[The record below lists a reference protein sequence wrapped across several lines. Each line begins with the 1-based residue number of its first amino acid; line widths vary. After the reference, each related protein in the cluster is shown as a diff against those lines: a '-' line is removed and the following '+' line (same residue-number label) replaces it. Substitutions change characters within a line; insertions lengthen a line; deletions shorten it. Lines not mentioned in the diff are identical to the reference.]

1 MNKKHATAVSW
12 PIKPMPT
19 AQKEL
24 PLDGMF
30 SEEEFA
36 KIQVGL
42 IPKRPLDKWF
52 IYLER
57 EWLHFHRSSS
67 GTSIFR
73 LRIVP
78 FEDRYH
84 ANLAIVNR
92 EPSQYRNKD
101 DKYDVALIGYL
112 IDHLLL
118 GRFAPMPTP
127 KGLRQQDQARYK
139 QDMMGKKQKTGR
151 IDLGRVSSRSHN
163 GRSANGGSSSKGHSK

>member
-1 MNKKHATAVSW
+1 MNKKVATVDSW
-12 PIKPMPT
+12 RTKPMPT

-30 SEEEFA
+30 SVEEFA
-36 KIQVGL
+36 KIKVGV

-52 IYLER
+52 IYWEDA
-57 EWLHFHRSSS
+57 WLHFHRSSS
-67 GTSIFR
+67 GTCVFQ
-73 LRIVP
+73 LQIVP

-92 EPSQYRNKD
+92 KPAQYRNVD
-101 DKYDVALIGYL
+101 DEYDVAMIGYL

-118 GRFAPMPTP
+118 QRFTPMPTP

-139 QDMMGKKQKTGR
+139 QDMMGKKQDAGR
-151 IDLGRVSSRSHN
+151 IDLGKVSSRSHN
-163 GRSANGGSSSKGHSK
+163 GRSK